1 MAKKISSSDLFE
13 QEDLFK
19 GVRDSATKTLAV
31 FNELQSEIKATAIGL
46 KNELSANTQASTAQL
61 KQFTAISEEAN
72 KLMKQSVEL
81 RPKVNLP
88 RQ

>member
-31 FNELQSEIKATAIGL
+31 FNELQAELKATAQGL
-46 KNELSANTQASTAQL
+46 KSELSANTQASTAQL
-61 KQFTAISEEAN
+61 KQFSAASEQAN
-72 KLMKQSVEL
+72 KLMKQAVEIE
-81 RPKVNLP
+81 K
-88 RQ
+88 